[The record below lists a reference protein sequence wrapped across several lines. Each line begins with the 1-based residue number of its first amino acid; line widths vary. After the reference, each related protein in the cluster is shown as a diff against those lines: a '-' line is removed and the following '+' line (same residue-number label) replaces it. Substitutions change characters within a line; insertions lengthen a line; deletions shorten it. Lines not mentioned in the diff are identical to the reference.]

1 MRFQTKMIAM
11 YAVFMF
17 IVAFVLGLFYHE
29 YTIRQYEKAE
39 EKSLEAFAEQMVNQ
53 ADGILTPMELA
64 ANYIL
69 SDTNVREG
77 ITMLAKKTKGL
88 QDEGYKEDA
97 RTDIRLGINTDYI
110 VRHFYRTIFFNQ
122 LGEVENSIN
131 NEARKCKSTV
141 DFIAMPWLSKA
152 DEAKGKSVLINAHE
166 DTWGLGDNPQVFSLL
181 KAIQGKNMGYIEV
194 QKRIADLEEEIQIP
208 REGLDYMIFINGDE
222 LLYSSNKRL
231 GTDYAE
237 IVNDLNKA
245 ANPFHMKD
253 GEELIVKAK
262 SENFPV
268 TILLIEDMESVN
280 QRNAYMVS
288 MTFLIAFVF
297 FCISMIFVIILSGYL
312 TRPIRELRTVM
323 EHTKLE
329 NIGKEI
335 QVNTANNEIEALS
348 LSYQNVLERL
358 RASIIK
364 EKRLS
369 MLQLQAQFD
378 TLQSQVNPHF
388 LYNVLNV
395 IASRGMTDGD
405 ETICEMCGSL
415 ASMLRYSTSSVE
427 RYATVLDELN
437 YLEQYFYL
445 LKARYDYKFSYSVS
459 VDEKLYKQILPKM
472 VLQQI
477 VENCV
482 NHGFQNSTEHMH
494 VEITGWSEADAWYIK
509 VHDNG
514 QGFEEEMIQ
523 NLKKKFEKTKHILLK
538 ERNNME
544 LEIGGMGLVNTYA
557 RLLLIYN
564 DHLTFCI
571 KNGEEGADVMIG
583 VALRREDSDVQSYGN

>member
-1 MRFQTKMIAM
+1 MRFQTKMIAV

-29 YTIRQYEKAE
+29 YTIQQYKKAE

-53 ADGILTPMELA
+53 VDGILTPMELA
-64 ANYIL
+64 TNYIL
-69 SDTNVREG
+69 SDTSVREG
-77 ITMLAKKTKGL
+77 ITMLAKETNGL
-88 QDEGYKEDA
+88 QEEGYKEDA

-131 NEARKCKSTV
+131 NEARKCKETV
-141 DFIAMPWLSKA
+141 DFTAMPWLSEA
-152 DEAKGKSVLINAHE
+152 DAAKGKSVLINAHE

-194 QKRIADLEEEIQIP
+194 QKRIADLEEEIQVP
-208 REGLDYMIFINGDE
+208 REGLDYMIYINKDE
-222 LLYSSNKRL
+222 LLYSSNQ
-231 GTDYAE
+231 E
-237 IVNDLNKA
+237 V
-245 ANPFHMKD
+245 
-253 GEELIVKAK
+253 GEGEKLSVKAK
-262 SENFPV
+262 SESFPV
-268 TILLIEDMESVN
+268 TIILIEDMESVN
-280 QRNAYMVS
+280 ERNAYMVS

-297 FCISMIFVIILSGYL
+297 FCISMVFVILLSRYL
-312 TRPIRELRTVM
+312 TKPIRQLRTVM

-329 NIGKEI
+329 NIGEEI
-335 QVNTANNEIEALS
+335 PVNTTNNEIEALN

-358 RASIIK
+358 RASIVK

-427 RYATVLDELN
+427 RYATVQEELN

-477 VENCV
+477 VENCI
-482 NHGFQNSTEHMH
+482 NHGFENSTEHMQ
-494 VEITGWSEADAWYIK
+494 VEITGWTESDSWYIK

-514 QGFEEEMIQ
+514 QGFKEETIQ
-523 NLKKKFEKTKHILLK
+523 SIKKKFEKTKRVLLK

-557 RLLLIYN
+557 RLLLLYN
-564 DHLTFCI
+564 DQLTFCME
-571 KNGEEGADVMIG
+571 NGSEGADVTIG
-583 VALRREDSDVQSYGN
+583 ITVRREDNNVQSHGD